1 MTKKSSF
8 KSQPEPYQI
17 PLIYPPFP
25 AIIPRH
31 KQDNDTKVSNMLRNY
46 VGVQK
51 KELSRL
57 RNDLTAYRQ
66 EAQTAFRTRVA
77 FPHNT
82 VNYGQASDPS
92 EDFTEEVN
100 SDITDASVYNP
111 PAPPDAPTVVLSLQN
126 EPIPT
131 IAKPLKTEFELM
143 SVNGFGAEPPP
154 APIPLIPPPPLSMPS
169 PLSAP
174 QPLPAPEPIP
184 SVKIPAMVL
193 EREPRT
199 REIDFQQ
206 QFERP
211 APAGRGGRGG
221 KRKGAG
227 RPKEGFKSKTELRR
241 LLKDEYGIVGT
252 SILTTDQLRS
262 RAIEASKNQNIVFKD
277 F

>member
-1 MTKKSSF
+1 
-8 KSQPEPYQI
+8 
-17 PLIYPPFP
+17 
-25 AIIPRH
+25 
-31 KQDNDTKVSNMLRNY
+31 MLRNY

-92 EDFTEEVN
+92 EDFTEEVK

-111 PAPPDAPTVVLSLQN
+111 PSPPDAPAVVLSLQN

-131 IAKPLKTEFELM
+131 KAKPLKTDFELM
-143 SVNGFGAEPPP
+143 GINGFGAEPPP

-169 PLSAP
+169 LLSAP
-174 QPLPAPEPIP
+174 QPLPAPEPMP
-184 SVKIPAMVL
+184 SVKTPVMII
-193 EREPRT
+193 EREPIT
-199 REIDFQQ
+199 RPIDLRQE
-206 QFERP
+206 FEKP

-221 KRKGAG
+221 RRKGAG
-227 RPKEGFKSKTELRR
+227 RPKEGFKTKTELRR

-252 SILTTDQLRS
+252 SSLTTDELRN
-262 RAIEASKNQNIVFKD
+262 RAIEASKNQNIVFKE

>member
-1 MTKKSSF
+1 
-8 KSQPEPYQI
+8 
-17 PLIYPPFP
+17 
-25 AIIPRH
+25 
-31 KQDNDTKVSNMLRNY
+31 MLRNY

-66 EAQTAFRTRVA
+66 EAQTVFRTRVA
-77 FPHNT
+77 FPHNN

-92 EDFTEEVN
+92 EDFTEEVM

-111 PAPPDAPTVVLSLQN
+111 PSPPDAPTVVLSLQN

-131 IAKPLKTEFELM
+131 KAKPLKTDFELM

-154 APIPLIPPPPLSMPS
+154 APIPLIPPPPPPMPP

-199 REIDFQQ
+199 REIDFGQK
-206 QFERP
+206 FEKP
-211 APAGRGGRGG
+211 AAPAGRGGR
-221 KRKGAG
+221 RKGAG

-241 LLKDEYGIVGT
+241 ILKDEYGIVGT
-252 SILTTDQLRS
+252 SSLTTDELRS
-262 RAIEASKNQNIVFKD
+262 RAIEATKNQNIVFKD